1 MKAIGFVCEDC
12 GTLITARPDS
22 PGLLQCPNC
31 GGGVRRHEEQV
42 AVEATLVG
50 VGVPAEMEP
59 PVEDARE
66 HPRDVFHRMV
76 PWLGSSCVHAAGMLM
91 LMFAIASA
99 VPLPTRETRSPIPP
113 MLGGEVVIQRAPEAL
128 DARPLETPADRILP
142 KPGTKGPG
150 ADPTKTAGVVNGDLK
165 DNPNPGGWTVRGTP
179 MPPPLIRLPVQKPL
193 MSGQLNYIG
202 SGVRGLTGDTSEG
215 KISDINGIFR
225 NQDNPKDGIS
235 GIGDGSGDGVGDGV
249 GKGGK
254 GVGGGSGDGPGVDN
268 VVFVIDQSGS
278 VLSAFD
284 QICGELRDFIS
295 YLNAPQS
302 FHVVFFAKDTFQEN
316 PARRL
321 MPATDG
327 NKIEAARFL
336 RGVRASGYGSC
347 PIPALEAGFRALAGA
362 KASEGKLLYLLT
374 DGDFESSGH
383 EYPSGGR
390 VLRGNE
396 AVVAWLRDHNANQ
409 AVQVNVIIVGDK
421 PSGDTEACM
430 RAIAKD
436 NRGLYHYVA
445 PK

>member
-50 VGVPAEMEP
+50 VGAPAEMEP

-99 VPLPTRETRSPIPP
+99 VPLPTAEERNLPHKIPDTTIKKDSVQAPTSPTRLRELEPSRSMFNRPKDLDRPVSP
-113 MLGGEVVIQRAPEAL
+113 NRQPNAQNPWGKKGGEGSAGGGKEEGLARTRKIPNPSPVVFGGGKQVS
-128 DARPLETPADRILP
+128 ILGDKDFDP
-142 KPGTKGPG
+142 KGPG
-150 ADPTKTAGVVNGDLK
+150 GMGIFPGPDSGDPLGPEFTIGVIGD
-165 DNPNPGGWTVRGTP
+165 PPGGP
-179 MPPPLIRLPVQKPL
+179 
-193 MSGQLNYIG
+193 SGQL
-202 SGVRGLTGDTSEG
+202 
-215 KISDINGIFR
+215 
-225 NQDNPKDGIS
+225 
-235 GIGDGSGDGVGDGV
+235 
-249 GKGGK
+249 
-254 GVGGGSGDGPGVDN
+254 DN

-336 RGVRASGYGSC
+336 RDVRASGYGSC

-409 AVQVNVIIVGDK
+409 AVQVNIIIVGDK